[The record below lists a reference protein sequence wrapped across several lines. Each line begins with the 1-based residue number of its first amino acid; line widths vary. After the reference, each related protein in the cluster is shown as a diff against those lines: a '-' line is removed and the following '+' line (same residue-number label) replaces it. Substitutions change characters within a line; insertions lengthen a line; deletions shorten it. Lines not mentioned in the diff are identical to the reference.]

1 MKKTRGELTTQQIVI
16 LIILLVSF
24 IIILYLLFRL
34 DLGGES
40 DSEVCYNSVVLR
52 GSSVLPTEATPLKCS
67 RTYLCI
73 TEDGTCE
80 GMTSPEIEKV
90 KTEEEVYSVLASE
103 MANCWWMFGEGKI
116 DYVTNTMTKDN
127 YCSICSQIV
136 FDNSLTSIKDANGQ
150 LAFPDGNISKD
161 YLYSY
166 LAREKI
172 PDENLTYAQYFLG
185 TNNIEGLKKE
195 FAEQTKNGDI
205 SFGKIKIG
213 EQYFVVMGITTNVN
227 TLGWVLSGAAAGG
240 ALVIGLATV
249 GIGTAGFVAVLI
261 GETAVGGVGG
271 GISKIA
277 DMISPEIGAIM
288 IEGDGIENQFM
299 TPTIQEANSDS
310 FAVLNCNEV
319 VSS

>member
-52 GSSVLPTEATPLKCS
+52 GSSILPTEATPLKCS
-67 RTYLCI
+67 RKYLCL

-80 GMTSPEIEKV
+80 GMTNPEIEKV
-90 KTEEEVYSVLASE
+90 KTEEEVYSVLAEE

-116 DYVTNTMTKDN
+116 NYVTNTMTKDN

-136 FDNSLTSIKDANGQ
+136 FDNSLTFIKDADGQ
-150 LAFPDGNISKD
+150 LSFPDGNISKD
-161 YLYSY
+161 YFYNY
-166 LAREKI
+166 LAREKV
-172 PDENLTYAQYFLG
+172 PDENLTYAQYILG
-185 TNNIEGLKKE
+185 TNDIEGLRKE
-195 FAEQTKNGDI
+195 FSEQTKNGDA

-213 EQYFVVMGITTNVN
+213 EQYFIVMGITTNVN
-227 TLGWVLSGAAAGG
+227 TLGWVLSGAAVGG
-240 ALVIGLATV
+240 VLVIGLATA
-249 GIGTAGFVAVLI
+249 GIGSAGFVAVLI
-261 GETAVGGVGG
+261 GETAAGGVGG

-299 TPTIQEANSDS
+299 TPTIQRANSDS
-310 FAVLNCNEV
+310 FAALNCEEV